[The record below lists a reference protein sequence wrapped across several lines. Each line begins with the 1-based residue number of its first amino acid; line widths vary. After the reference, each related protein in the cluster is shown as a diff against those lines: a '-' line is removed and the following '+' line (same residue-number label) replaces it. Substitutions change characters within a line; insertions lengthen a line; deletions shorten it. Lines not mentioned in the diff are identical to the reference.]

1 LPEQRC
7 GKIGNPNTLL
17 VLSIAQC
24 EIRDKACPGSL
35 ASILDVAAHPY
46 AAFLEHLFSRS
57 TGLADCVHSA
67 LIASMDFDALLRGL
81 DLPGTNVLGGAILI
95 LLSFLANGQLNRMAD
110 RRTSKI
116 RFVEDQLKSLYGPLY
131 AITESNQ
138 AIYDKFSTGNAELI
152 GGVATGRRLTD
163 EESQAQD
170 VWNSSVFQPSNR
182 RMREIIETNAHLFT
196 SKTIPQ
202 TVVEF
207 LAHVENW
214 EAILSGRSA
223 EKECDVLEYVQFPLS
238 FPDYVRTEYERVSK
252 QHARLVGRHRSG
264 R

>member
-1 LPEQRC
+1 MDFATIFGGFDL
-7 GKIGNPNTLL
+7 PNT
-17 VLSIAQC
+17 
-24 EIRDKACPGSL
+24 
-35 ASILDVAAHPY
+35 
-46 AAFLEHLFSRS
+46 
-57 TGLADCVHSA
+57 T
-67 LIASMDFDALLRGL
+67 
-81 DLPGTNVLGGAILI
+81 VLGGSILI

-110 RRTSKI
+110 RRTARI
-116 RFVEDQLKSLYGPLY
+116 RFVEDQLRSLYGPLY

-138 AIYDKFSTGNAELI
+138 AIYDKFSTGNAELV

-163 EESQAQD
+163 EESQARD

-182 RMREIIETNAHLFT
+182 RMREIIEANAHLFT

-223 EKECDVLEYVQFPLS
+223 EKEFDVQEYAPFPLS
-238 FPDYVRTEYERVSK
+238 FPDYVRTEYERVAK
-252 QHARLVGRHRSG
+252 QHARLVGRQRNA